1 MEWAQKVRLGGRG
14 EAILT
19 PEHDNEQ
26 VITVMAVDDHP
37 LLLDGIKAALSEQ
50 PDMKLIAEVMNG
62 RDAITQYRVHRPDVT
77 LMDLQMPGMSGL
89 ETLREILSEWPDA
102 RILVLTTY
110 RGDAQVMSAL
120 KSGARGFML
129 KGMMRKELRETI
141 RAVHAG
147 RRVVPPEIAIE
158 LAEHAC
164 DDALSPRELQVLREL
179 ARGNANRE
187 IARILNVSEGTIK
200 AHMKSIIAKLGAKDR
215 THAVLLALKRG
226 ILEV

>member
-1 MEWAQKVRLGGRG
+1 MTIPDSDGA
-14 EAILT
+14 
-19 PEHDNEQ
+19 Q
-26 VITVMAVDDHP
+26 VISVLAVDDHP
-37 LLLDGIKAALSEQ
+37 LLLDGIAVALAEQ
-50 PDMKLIAEVMNG
+50 RDMKLVAEAADG
-62 RDAITQYRVHRPDVT
+62 HAAIEQFRKHRPDVT
-77 LMDLQMPGMSGL
+77 LMDLQMPGMGGL
-89 ETLREILSEWPDA
+89 EALRRILEEWPEA
-102 RILVLTTY
+102 RIVVLTTY

-141 RAVHAG
+141 RAVYSGKH
-147 RRVVPPEIAIE
+147 VMPPELAME
-158 LAEHAC
+158 LARYAGEET
-164 DDALSPRELQVLREL
+164 LSPREMQVLKEL

-187 IARILNVSEGTIK
+187 IAESLNVSEGTVK

>member
-1 MEWAQKVRLGGRG
+1 MELGQKLWRVEHG
-14 EAILT
+14 EAHLSSD
-19 PEHDNEQ
+19 HDTQ
-26 VITVMAVDDHP
+26 HVITVMAVDDHP
-37 LLLDGIKAALSEQ
+37 LLLDGIKAALNEQ
-50 PDMKLIAEVMNG
+50 PDMKLIAEVLNG
-62 RDAITQYRVHRPDVT
+62 RDAITQFRAHRPDVT
-77 LMDLQMPGMSGL
+77 LMDLQMPGMGGL
-89 ETLREILSEWPDA
+89 ETLREILAEWPDA
-102 RILVLTTY
+102 RIVVLTTY

-141 RAVHAG
+141 RSVHAG

-158 LAEHAC
+158 LAEHAG
-164 DDALSPRELQVLREL
+164 DEVLSPREIQVLREL

-187 IARILNVSEGTIK
+187 IAKILNVSEGTIK

>member
-1 MEWAQKVRLGGRG
+1 M
-14 EAILT
+14 T
-19 PEHDNEQ
+19 PDDDSPH

-50 PDMKLIAEVMNG
+50 PDMTLVAEAMNG
-62 RDAITQYRVHRPDVT
+62 RDAIAQFRALRPDVT

-89 ETLREILSEWPDA
+89 ETLREILAEWPDA
-102 RILVLTTY
+102 RIVVLTTY

-129 KGMMRKELRETI
+129 KGMMRKELRDTI
-141 RAVHAG
+141 RSVYAG

-158 LAEHAC
+158 LAEHAG
-164 DDALSPRELQVLREL
+164 DDALSPREIEVLREL

-187 IARILNVSEGTIK
+187 IAGILNVTEGTVK
-200 AHMKSIIAKLGAKDR
+200 AHMKSIISKLGAKDR